1 MNPKYSPT
9 PSAPA
14 EESYPGGVTESSGTM
29 TEAKNKVS
37 QTAREAAAK
46 MKDAAGG
53 TVTRAKEQ
61 ASRFAAEKK
70 EKTLIDY
77 IDADLKAID
86 KELIKIFT
94 IPKK

>member
-1 MNPKYSPT
+1 MQGDLFMKFT
-9 PSAPA
+9 AKALSALTAVGLLVGTLSVPA
-14 EESYPGGVTESSGTM
+14 
-29 TEAKNKVS
+29 
-37 QTAREAAAK
+37 
-46 MKDAAGG
+46 
-53 TVTRAKEQ
+53 
-61 ASRFAAEKK
+61 FAAEKK

>member
-1 MNPKYSPT
+1 MQGDLFMKFT
-9 PSAPA
+9 AKALSAL
-14 EESYPGGVTESSGTM
+14 T
-29 TEAKNKVS
+29 
-37 QTAREAAAK
+37 
-46 MKDAAGG
+46 AAGLLVG
-53 TVTRAKEQ
+53 TLSVPA
-61 ASRFAAEKK
+61 FAAEKK

>member
-1 MNPKYSPT
+1 MKFT
-9 PSAPA
+9 AKALSAL
-14 EESYPGGVTESSGTM
+14 T
-29 TEAKNKVS
+29 
-37 QTAREAAAK
+37 
-46 MKDAAGG
+46 AAGLLVG
-53 TVTRAKEQ
+53 TLSVPA
-61 ASRFAAEKK
+61 FAAEKK